1 MAKKICKDCPERKS
15 EPIKATET
23 RVMKKFSFPSLWL
36 VVEAKNLEEAT
47 KKVKVMVEYQNK
59 SI

>member
-23 RVMKKFSFPSLWL
+23 RVMKKFSFPSL
-36 VVEAKNLEEAT
+36 
-47 KKVKVMVEYQNK
+47 
-59 SI
+59 